1 MKDFDYL
8 KKQMLYH
15 KIVEWEDNTIVL
27 DNGLT
32 LSIEE
37 TEQDCCASAYGQ
49 FQDVVLD
56 AAITYVGDIKY
67 EPWDDGDTY
76 GCEASVTIMHN
87 RNIICKAFAN
97 ADAGNG
103 GYYYSI
109 ASFVVRPINEKK
121 YIVDFV
127 ASDVELF
134 EDRKEAEEE

>member
-1 MKDFDYL
+1 MKNFDYL
-8 KKQMLYH
+8 KEQMLYH
-15 KIVEWEDNTIVL
+15 KIVKWEDNTIIL

-37 TEQDCCASAYGQ
+37 TEQDCCASAHGE
-49 FQDVVLD
+49 FKDVVLD
-56 AAITYVGDIKY
+56 AAITYVSDIHY

-87 RNIICKAFAN
+87 RNIICKAIGN

-109 ASFVVRPINEKK
+109 ASFIVHPKNEKE
-121 YIVDFV
+121 YAVQFV
-127 ASDVELF
+127 HSDH
-134 EDRKEAEEE
+134 A

>member
-15 KIVEWEDNTIVL
+15 KIVKWEEDTIVL

-37 TEQDCCASAYGQ
+37 TDHECCARAYGE
-49 FQDVVLD
+49 FKDVVLD
-56 AAITYVGDIKY
+56 AAITNVSDIHY
-67 EPWDDGDTY
+67 EPWEDEDSY
-76 GCEASVTIMHN
+76 GCAAVVTIMHN
-87 RNIICKAFAN
+87 RNIICRAIGN

-109 ASFVVRPINEKK
+109 ASFIVRPVNEKE
-121 YIVDFV
+121 YVVDFV
-127 ASDVELF
+127 ASCNTVL
-134 EDRKEAEEE
+134 EEE